1 MAFEFSLTMAANW
14 VELERL
20 NDAINQFALDQRW
33 TNESLFQVKLVMEEL
48 VTNVIN
54 HGLGNNLTPQID
66 MHCTQ
71 NGTDL
76 TINMSDT
83 GSAFDPLQKA
93 PPDLNVDIDQRAI
106 GGLGVYLVREL
117 MDEIQYQR
125 VGSRNILR
133 MVKQLPVQT

>member
-1 MAFEFSLTMAANW
+1 MAFELSMTMAASW

-20 NDAINQFALDQRW
+20 NDAIDQFARDQCW
-33 TNESLFQVKLVMEEL
+33 TNENLFQVKLVMEEL

-54 HGLGNNLTPQID
+54 HGSGDSLTPQID
-66 MHCTQ
+66 IHWMQDGMH
-71 NGTDL
+71 L

-83 GSAFDPLQKA
+83 GIAFDPLQKA
-93 PPDLNVDIDQRAI
+93 PPDLTADIEQRAI

-125 VGSRNILR
+125 IDHRNILR
-133 MVKQLPVQT
+133 LTKQLRG